1 MSWLLRRRRSQLRPR
16 LTNLAS
22 NAPQAFLILMSA
34 NRFLFVMGAVAGLAL
49 SQLTAAQPAPETP
62 SKPVPTQYHDVTVED
77 PYQWLENDN
86 DPQVKS
92 WSDTQ
97 NQRTRQ
103 YLDKLP
109 DRTATEKQLTE
120 WYAKTSSSYS
130 SLVSRPGIL
139 FAMKFQP
146 PKQQSLLVT
155 LASADDLKSEKV
167 VLDPNVLDAKGTT
180 AIDWFVP
187 SLDGKYVAV
196 SLSKGGTEDGTLHS
210 YETTTGKALPDSIA
224 HVQYPTAGG
233 SAACNADGTGI
244 YYTRFPRK
252 GERPEADLNFYQ
264 QVYFH
269 KLGTA
274 DTEDT
279 YSIGKDFPRIA
290 EIVLEASRDGRYI
303 LATVANGDG
312 GDFAHYLLGP
322 DATWKQITQFSDQI
336 KAARLGRDNALYFLS
351 RAGAPRGKILRLPLD
366 TPELKN
372 AVEIVPTGE
381 AVIEQIV
388 PTSDAI
394 YVGDLLGGPSQ
405 IRRFGLDG
413 KGETIIPVP
422 KISAIQEMLA
432 LEDNALLFRDVSY
445 TEPAAWFHRA
455 QGKIEPVKTALRS
468 TSPVSF
474 ADIEVTRE
482 FATSKEGTK
491 IPLNIIFRKG
501 MKRDGQNP
509 TLLYGYGG
517 YGISMAPNFD
527 FTRRLWFDRGGV
539 YVVANIRG
547 GGEFGEEWH
556 KAGNLTKKQNV
567 FDDFAAAAEY
577 LTNEK
582 WTRPEKL
589 AILGGSNGGL
599 LMGAMITQHP
609 DLMRSVVSS
618 VGIYDM
624 LRVELAPNGAFNV
637 TEFGT
642 VKDPEQFKALYAYS
656 PYHHIVDGTKYP
668 SVLMM
673 TGAND
678 GRVAPYHSRKMTAR
692 LDEANKS
699 ENPILLRTSSS
710 AGHGIGTA
718 LSERI
723 KQLADI
729 YAFLFAQLDMSAKPR
744 PPQTWLSP

>member
-1 MSWLLRRRRSQLRPR
+1 MATAQALINLPATEMASQ
-16 LTNLAS
+16 
-22 NAPQAFLILMSA
+22 
-34 NRFLFVMGAVAGLAL
+34 
-49 SQLTAAQPAPETP
+49 TAK
-62 SKPVPTQYHDVTVED
+62 KPVSNEYQGTTVED
-77 PYQWLENDN
+77 PYQWLEKDD
-86 DPQVKS
+86 DPEVKA
-92 WSDTQ
+92 WSAAQ
-97 NQRTRQ
+97 NQQTRD

-109 DRTATEKQLTE
+109 DRAAIEKQLTE
-120 WYAKTSSSYS
+120 WYAKTSPSSS
-130 SLVSRPGIL
+130 SLISRPGIL

-146 PKQQSLLVT
+146 PKQQPMLVT
-155 LASADDLKSEKV
+155 LVSAGDLKSEKV
-167 VLDPNVLDAKGTT
+167 LLDPNVLDAKGTT

-196 SLSKGGTEDGTLHS
+196 SLSKGGSEDGTLHI
-210 YETTTGKALPDSIA
+210 YETATAKALPDVIE

-233 SAACNADGTGI
+233 SAAWNADGTGI
-244 YYTRFPRK
+244 YYTRFPRQ

-264 QVYFH
+264 QIYFH
-269 KLGTA
+269 KLGTP
-274 DTEDT
+274 DTDDT

-290 EIVLEASRDGRYI
+290 EIALEASRDGRYL

-322 DATWKQITQFSDQI
+322 NGNWKQITQFTDQI
-336 KAARLGRDNALYFLS
+336 KAARLGRDNALYLLS
-351 RAGAPRGKILRLPLD
+351 RAGASRGKILRLPIE
-366 TPELKN
+366 TPELSR
-372 AVEIVPTGE
+372 AVEIVPAGE
-381 AVIEQIV
+381 PVIERIV
-388 PTSDAI
+388 PTADAL
-394 YVGDLLGGPSQ
+394 YTGDLLGGPSQ

-413 KGETIIPVP
+413 KGEAIIPIA
-422 KISAIQEMLA
+422 KTSAVQEMVA
-432 LEDNALLFRDVSY
+432 LEDNSLLFRDVSY
-445 TEPAAWFHRA
+445 TEPAVWFHCVK
-455 QGKIEPVKTALRS
+455 GKTEPVKTALRS

-482 FATSKEGTK
+482 FATSKDGTK
-491 IPLNIIFRKG
+491 IPLNVIRKNG
-501 MKRDGQNP
+501 IKRDGQNP
-509 TLLYGYGG
+509 TVLYGYGG

-527 FTRRLWFDRGGV
+527 FTRRVWFDRGGV
-539 YVVANIRG
+539 YVVASIRG

-577 LTNEK
+577 LIKQK

-589 AILGGSNGGL
+589 AIQGGSNGGL
-599 LMGAMITQHP
+599 LMGAMIAQHP
-609 DLMRSVVSS
+609 DLVRAVVSS

-656 PYHHIVDGTKYP
+656 PYHHVVDGTKYP
-668 SVLMM
+668 SILMM

-678 GRVAPYHSRKMTAR
+678 GRVAPYHSRKMAAR
-692 LDEANKS
+692 LEEATKS
-699 ENPILLRTSSS
+699 DNPILLRTSSS
-710 AGHGIGTA
+710 AGHGQGTA

-729 YAFLFAQLDMSAKPR
+729 YSFLFAQLDMSPKGMTKR
-744 PPQTWLSP
+744 E

>member
-1 MSWLLRRRRSQLRPR
+1 MKANHFLFLVGALGA
-16 LTNLAS
+16 LTLVNLA
-22 NAPQAFLILMSA
+22 
-34 NRFLFVMGAVAGLAL
+34 
-49 SQLTAAQPAPETP
+49 AAEPAPATP
-62 SKPVPTQYHDVTVED
+62 KKPVSTTYNGVSVED
-77 PYQWLENDN
+77 PYQWLEND
-86 DPQVKS
+86 DEPQVKA
-92 WSDTQ
+92 WSNAQ

-103 YLDKLP
+103 YLDQLP
-109 DRTATEKQLTE
+109 DRAAIEKQLTE
-120 WYAKTSSSYS
+120 WYAKTSPSYS
-130 SLVSRPGIL
+130 SLVSRPGLL
-139 FAMKFQP
+139 FMMKFQP
-146 PKQQSLLVT
+146 PKQQPLLVT
-155 LASADDLKSEKV
+155 LTSADDLKSEKI
-167 VLDPNVLDAKGTT
+167 VLDPNVLDVKGTS

-187 SLDGKYVAV
+187 SSDGKYVAL
-196 SLSKGGTEDGTLHS
+196 SLSQGGSEDGTLHF
-210 YETTTGKALPDSIA
+210 YETATGKALPDTIA

-233 SAACNADGTGI
+233 SAAWNADGNGI

-264 QVYFH
+264 QVYYH
-269 KLGTA
+269 KLGTP

-303 LATVANGDG
+303 LASVANGDG
-312 GDFAHYLLGP
+312 GEFAYYLLGP
-322 DATWKQITQFSDQI
+322 EKSASGGWKQIAQFSDQI
-336 KAARLGRDNALYFLS
+336 KAARLGRDNALYLLS
-351 RAGAPRGKILRLPLD
+351 RNAAPHGKVLRVPLE
-366 TPELKN
+366 TPELSK
-372 AVEIVPTGE
+372 AVEIVPAGE
-381 AVIEQIV
+381 PVIQQIV
-388 PTSDAI
+388 PAADVLF
-394 YVGDLLGGPSQ
+394 VGDLLGGPSQ
-405 IRRFGLDG
+405 IRRFDPDG
-413 KGETIIPVP
+413 KGKAIIPIP
-422 KISAIQEMLA
+422 KISAVQEMIA
-432 LEDNALLFRDVSY
+432 LEDGSLLFRDQSY
-445 TEPAAWFHRA
+445 TEPAVWFHCT
-455 QGKIEPVKTALRS
+455 KEKTEPVKTALRN

-482 FATSKEGTK
+482 FATSKDGTK
-491 IPLNIIFRKG
+491 IPLNIIFRNG

-517 YGISMAPNFD
+517 YGMSMSPNFE
-527 FTRRLWFDRGGV
+527 FTRRLWFDHGGV

-547 GGEFGEEWH
+547 GGEFGEDWH

-577 LTNEK
+577 LIKEK
-582 WTRPEKL
+582 YTRPEKL
-589 AILGGSNGGL
+589 AIQGASNGGL

-609 DLMRSVVSS
+609 DLLRAVVSQ

-642 VKDPEQFKALYAYS
+642 VKNPEQFKALYAYS
-656 PYHHIVDGTKYP
+656 PYHHVVDGTKYP
-668 SVLMM
+668 SILMM

-678 GRVAPYHSRKMTAR
+678 GRVAPYHSRKMIAR

-718 LSERI
+718 LNERI

-729 YAFLFAQLDMSAKPR
+729 YAFLFAQLGMTSKA
-744 PPQTWLSP
+744 Q

>member
-1 MSWLLRRRRSQLRPR
+1 MRANFLLSLVVTAGVLTLRDGTLAER
-16 LTNLAS
+16 LPDTPKKPLA
-22 NAPQAFLILMSA
+22 
-34 NRFLFVMGAVAGLAL
+34 
-49 SQLTAAQPAPETP
+49 TE
-62 SKPVPTQYHDVTVED
+62 YHDTTVED
-77 PYQWLENDN
+77 PYQWLENDDN
-86 DPQVKS
+86 SQVKA
-92 WSDTQ
+92 WSDAQ
-97 NQRTRQ
+97 NQRTRR
-103 YLDKLP
+103 YLDSLP
-109 DRTATEKQLTE
+109 DRAGIENQLKE
-120 WYAKTSSSYS
+120 WYAKTSPSYFS
-130 SLVSRPGIL
+130 IVSRTGIL
-139 FAMKFQP
+139 FVMKFQP
-146 PKQQSLLVT
+146 PKQQPLLVT

-167 VLDPNVLDAKGTT
+167 VLDPNVLDTNGTT

-187 SLDGKYVAV
+187 SLDGRCVPV
-196 SLSKGGTEDGTLHS
+196 SLSKGGSEDGTLHF
-210 YETTTGKALPDSIA
+210 YEPATGKALPDTIA

-233 SAACNADGTGI
+233 SAAWNADATGV

-252 GERPEADLNFYQ
+252 GERPDADLNFYQ
-264 QVYFH
+264 QIYFH
-269 KLGTA
+269 KLGTP

-290 EIVLEASRDGRYI
+290 EITLQSSRDGKYI
-303 LATVANGDG
+303 LTTVANGDG

-322 DATWKQITQFSDQI
+322 GGQWKQITQFSDQI
-336 KAARLGRDNALYFLS
+336 KLARVGRDNALYLLS
-351 RAGAPRGKILRLPLD
+351 RSNAPRGRILRLPLD

-372 AVEIVPTGE
+372 AVEMVPAGQ

-388 PTSDAI
+388 PTQDTL

-405 IRRFGLDG
+405 IRRFDLDG
-413 KGETIIPVP
+413 KNEKIIPIP
-422 KISAIQEMLA
+422 AISDVQEMLA
-432 LEDNALLFRDVSY
+432 TEEGSLLFRDVSY
-445 TEPAAWFHRA
+445 TEPAAWFQCSNAKTEPA
-455 QGKIEPVKTALRS
+455 QTALRS

-482 FATSKEGTK
+482 FATSKDGTK
-491 IPLNIIFRKG
+491 IPLNIVCRKG
-501 MKRDGQNP
+501 TNRDGQNP
-509 TLLYGYGG
+509 TLLYAYGG
-517 YGISMAPNFD
+517 YGISMSPNFD
-527 FTRRLWFDRGGV
+527 FTRRLWFDRGGL

-577 LTNEK
+577 LIK
-582 WTRPEKL
+582 QKYTRPEKL
-589 AILGGSNGGL
+589 AIQGGSNGGL

-609 DLMRSVVSS
+609 DLFRAVVSS

-642 VKDPEQFKALYAYS
+642 VKNPEQFKALYAYS
-656 PYHHIVDGTKYP
+656 PYHHVVDGTKYP
-668 SVLMM
+668 SILMM

-692 LDEANKS
+692 LLAANKS

-729 YAFLFAQLDMSAKPR
+729 YAFLFAQLGMAGKPGD
-744 PPQTWLSP
+744 

>member
-1 MSWLLRRRRSQLRPR
+1 MKA
-16 LTNLAS
+16 NF
-22 NAPQAFLILMSA
+22 FLSVVVTA
-34 NRFLFVMGAVAGLAL
+34 AALAL
-49 SQLTAAQPAPETP
+49 SDATLAESAPDTP
-62 SKPVPTQYHDVTVED
+62 KKPVATEYHGVTVED
-77 PYQWLENDN
+77 PYQWLEAD
-86 DPQVKS
+86 DDSQVKA

-97 NQRTRQ
+97 NQQTRKN
-103 YLDKLP
+103 LDSFP
-109 DRTATEKQLTE
+109 DRAAIEKQLQE
-120 WYAKTSSSYS
+120 WYAKTSPSYS

-146 PKQQSLLVT
+146 PKQQQLLVT

-167 VLDPNVLDAKGTT
+167 VLDPNVLDTKGTT

-187 SLDGKYVAV
+187 SSDGKYVAM
-196 SLSKGGTEDGTLHS
+196 SLSKGGSEDGTLHF
-210 YETTTGKALPDSIA
+210 YETATGKALPDTIA

-233 SAACNADGTGI
+233 SAAWNADGTGV

-252 GERPEADLNFYQ
+252 GERPDADLNFYQ
-264 QVYFH
+264 QIYFH
-269 KLGTA
+269 KLGTP
-274 DTEDT
+274 DTEDK

-290 EIVLEASRDGRYI
+290 EIAIAASRDGKYI

-322 DATWKQITQFSDQI
+322 DGTWKQITQFSDQI
-336 KAARLGRDNALYFLS
+336 KLARLGRDNALYLLS

-366 TPELKN
+366 VPELKN
-372 AVEIVPTGE
+372 AAEIVASGE

-388 PTSDAI
+388 PSTDAL
-394 YVGDLLGGPSQ
+394 YVADLLGGPSQ
-405 IRRFGLDG
+405 IRRFDLNG
-413 KGETIIPVP
+413 KNETTISTPQ
-422 KISAIQEMLA
+422 ISAVQELLA
-432 LEDNALLFRDVSY
+432 LEDGSLLFRDVSY
-445 TEPAAWFHRA
+445 TDPAAWFHCLN
-455 QGKIEPVKTALRS
+455 GKTEPVKTALQS

-474 ADIEVTRE
+474 ADIEVRRE
-482 FATSKEGTK
+482 FATSKDGTK
-491 IPLNIIFRKG
+491 IPLNVLSRKG
-501 MKRDGQNP
+501 MKRDGNNP
-509 TLLYGYGG
+509 TLLYAYGG
-517 YGISMAPNFD
+517 YGISMSPNFD

-577 LTNEK
+577 LINENY
-582 WTRPEKL
+582 TRSGKL
-589 AILGGSNGGL
+589 AIQGGSNGGL
-599 LMGAMITQHP
+599 LMGAMITQHA
-609 DLMRSVVSS
+609 DLFRAVVSS

-642 VKDPEQFKALYAYS
+642 VKNPEQFKALYAYS
-656 PYHHIVDGTKYP
+656 PYHHVMDGTKYP
-668 SVLMM
+668 AVLMM

-692 LDEANKS
+692 LIAANKS

-710 AGHGIGTA
+710 AGHGMGTA

-723 KQLADI
+723 KQSADI
-729 YAFLFAQLDMSAKPR
+729 YAFLFSQLGMSGKR
-744 PPQTWLSP
+744 GD

>member
-1 MSWLLRRRRSQLRPR
+1 MVMRV
-16 LTNLAS
+16 
-22 NAPQAFLILMSA
+22 
-34 NRFLFVMGAVAGLAL
+34 NRFLFLLGALAGLAPIEF
-49 SQLTAAQPAPETP
+49 AAVTLDPQTP
-62 SKPVPTQYHDVTVED
+62 KKPVSTKYQDVTVED
-77 PYQWLENDN
+77 PYQWLEQDN
-86 DPQVKS
+86 DPQVKA
-92 WSDTQ
+92 WSDAQ

-103 YLDKLP
+103 YLDRLP
-109 DRTATEKQLTE
+109 DRAAIEKQLTE
-120 WYAKTSSSYS
+120 WYAKTSPSYS

-146 PKQQSLLVT
+146 PKQQQLLVT
-155 LASADDLKSEKV
+155 LTSADDLKSEKV
-167 VLDPNVLDAKGTT
+167 VLDPNVLDPKGTT

-187 SLDGKYVAV
+187 SLDGKHVAV
-196 SLSKGGTEDGTLHS
+196 SLSKGGSEDGTLHF
-210 YETTTGKALPDSIA
+210 YETATGKALPDRIA

-233 SAACNADGTGI
+233 SAAWNADGTGV

-252 GERPEADLNFYQ
+252 GERPDADLNFYQ

-269 KLGTA
+269 KIGTP
-274 DTEDT
+274 DSEDT

-290 EIVLEASRDGRYI
+290 EIALEAARDGKYV

-312 GDFAHYLLGP
+312 GDFAHYLLAP
-322 DATWKQITQFSDQI
+322 DGTWKQITQFSDEI
-336 KAARLGRDNALYFLS
+336 KIAHLGRDNALYLVS

-366 TPELKN
+366 VPELKN
-372 AVEIVPTGE
+372 AAEIVAAGD
-381 AVIEQIV
+381 AVIERIV
-388 PTSDAI
+388 PTSDALF
-394 YVGDLLGGPSQ
+394 VGDLLGGPSQ
-405 IRRFGLDG
+405 IRRFDLNG
-413 KGETIIPVP
+413 KNETIIPLP
-422 KISAIQEMLA
+422 QISAVQEMLA
-432 LEDNALLFRDVSY
+432 LEDGSLLFRDISY
-445 TEPAAWFHRA
+445 TEPAAWFNCPS
-455 QGKIEPVKTALRS
+455 QKTEPVKTALRS

-474 ADIEVTRE
+474 ADIEVRRE
-482 FATSKEGTK
+482 FATSKDGTK
-491 IPLNIIFRKG
+491 IPLNILFRKDT
-501 MKRDGQNP
+501 KRNGQNP

-517 YGISMAPNFD
+517 YGISMSPNFD
-527 FTRRLWFDRGGV
+527 FTRRLWFDRGGI

-547 GGEFGEEWH
+547 GGEFGEGWH

-577 LTNEK
+577 LIKENY
-582 WTRPEKL
+582 TRPEKL
-589 AILGGSNGGL
+589 AIMGGSNGGL

-609 DLMRSVVSS
+609 DLFRTAVSS

-642 VKDPEQFKALYAYS
+642 VKDPEQFKALYGYS
-656 PYHHIVDGTKYP
+656 PYHHVVDGTKYP

-692 LDEANKS
+692 LLAANKS
-699 ENPILLRTSSS
+699 ENRILLRTSTS

-729 YAFLFAQLDMSAKPR
+729 YAFLFAQLGITEELTKH
-744 PPQTWLSP
+744 

>member
-1 MSWLLRRRRSQLRPR
+1 MK
-16 LTNLAS
+16 T
-22 NAPQAFLILMSA
+22 
-34 NRFLFVMGAVAGLAL
+34 NRFLFVIGAINALAFLGL
-49 SQLTAAQPAPETP
+49 SAAEPAAETP
-62 SKPVPTQYHDVTVED
+62 KKPVSTNYQGVTVED
-77 PYQWLENDN
+77 TYQWLESD
-86 DPQVKS
+86 DEPQVKA
-92 WSDTQ
+92 WSNAQ
-97 NQRTRQ
+97 NQRTRE
-103 YLDKLP
+103 YLDQLP
-109 DRTATEKQLTE
+109 DRAAIEKQLTE
-120 WYAKTSSSYS
+120 WYAKTSPSYS
-130 SLVSRPGIL
+130 SIVSRPGLL

-146 PKQQSLLVT
+146 PKQQPLLVT
-155 LASADDLKSEKV
+155 LTSADDLKSEKV
-167 VLDPNVLDAKGTT
+167 LLDPNVLDATGTT

-196 SLSKGGTEDGTLHS
+196 SLSKGGSEDGTLHF
-210 YETTTGKALPDSIA
+210 YETATGKALPDTIA

-233 SAACNADGTGI
+233 SAAWNTDATGI
-244 YYTRFPRK
+244 YYTRFPRT

-269 KLGTA
+269 KLGTP
-274 DTEDT
+274 DTLDS
-279 YSIGKDFPRIA
+279 YSVGKDFPRIA

-312 GDFAHYLLGP
+312 GEFAYYLLGP
-322 DATWKQITQFSDQI
+322 GKTWKQITQFSDQV
-336 KAARLGRDNALYFLS
+336 KTARLGRDNALYLLS
-351 RAGAPRGKILRLPLD
+351 RNAAPRGKVLRLPLD
-366 TPELKN
+366 TPELSK

-381 AVIEQIV
+381 SVIQQIV
-388 PTSDAI
+388 PATDTL

-413 KGETIIPVP
+413 KGQTIIPIP
-422 KISAIQEMLA
+422 KISAVQEMVA
-432 LEDNALLFRDVSY
+432 LEDGSLLFRDQSY
-445 TEPAAWFHRA
+445 TEPAAWFHCA
-455 QGKIEPVKTALRS
+455 NGKKQPAKTALRS

-474 ADIEVTRE
+474 AHIEVTRE
-482 FATSKEGTK
+482 FATSKDGTK

-517 YGISMAPNFD
+517 YGISMSPNFE
-527 FTRRLWFDRGGV
+527 FTRRLWFDHGGV

-547 GGEFGEEWH
+547 GGEFGEDWH
-556 KAGNLTKKQNV
+556 KAGNLTKKQTV

-577 LTNEK
+577 LIREK
-582 WTRPEKL
+582 YTRPEKL
-589 AILGGSNGGL
+589 AIQGGSNGGL

-609 DLMRSVVSS
+609 DLMRAVVSQ

-637 TEFGT
+637 TEFGS

-656 PYHHIVDGTKYP
+656 PYHHVVDGTKYP
-668 SVLMM
+668 SILMM

-678 GRVAPYHSRKMTAR
+678 GRVAPYHSRKMVAR
-692 LDEANKS
+692 LDQANKS

-718 LSERI
+718 LNERI

-729 YAFLFAQLDMSAKPR
+729 YSFLFAQLGMMGKAR
-744 PPQTWLSP
+744 

>member
-1 MSWLLRRRRSQLRPR
+1 MPWLLRHHRYRRHVREIDLATDAPRSF
-16 LTNLAS
+16 LT
-22 NAPQAFLILMSA
+22 FMRA
-34 NRFLFVMGAVAGLAL
+34 NRLLFVAGLVGGLAL
-49 SQLTAAQPAPETP
+49 SDLPAADSAPETP
-62 SKPVPTQYHDVTVED
+62 KKPVATNYQGVTVED
-77 PYQWLENDN
+77 PFQWLEEDN
-86 DPQVKS
+86 EPQVKA
-92 WSDTQ
+92 WSAAQ

-109 DRTATEKQLTE
+109 DRAAIEKQLTE
-120 WYAKTSSSYS
+120 WYAKTSPSYF

-146 PKQQSLLVT
+146 PKQQPLLVT
-155 LASADDLKSEKV
+155 LASADDLKSERV
-167 VLDPNVLDAKGTT
+167 GIDPNVLDAKGTT

-187 SLDGKYVAV
+187 SLDGKRVAV
-196 SLSKGGTEDGTLHS
+196 SLSKGGSEDGTLRF
-210 YETTTGKALPDSIA
+210 YETAAGKALPDTIA

-233 SAACNADGTGI
+233 SAAWNADGTGV

-252 GERPEADLNFYQ
+252 GERPDADLNFYQ
-264 QVYFH
+264 QIYFH
-269 KLGTA
+269 KLGTS

-290 EIVLEASRDGRYI
+290 EIALESSRDGKYI

-322 DATWKQITQFSDQI
+322 DGTWKQVTQFSDQI
-336 KAARLGRDNALYFLS
+336 KAARLGRDNALYLLS
-351 RAGAPRGKILRLPLD
+351 RADAPRGKILRLPLEV
-366 TPELKN
+366 PELKN
-372 AVEIVPTGE
+372 AAEIVASGD
-381 AVIEQIV
+381 AVIEHIV
-388 PTSDAI
+388 PSTDAL

-405 IRRFGLDG
+405 IRRFDLNG
-413 KGETIIPVP
+413 KNEMVIPIP
-422 KISAIQEMLA
+422 QISAVQEMLA
-432 LEDNALLFRDVSY
+432 LEDGSLLFRDVNY
-445 TEPAAWFHRA
+445 TEPAAWFHCA
-455 QGKIEPVKTALRS
+455 SEKTEPVKTALRN

-474 ADIEVTRE
+474 ADIDVRRE
-482 FATSKEGTK
+482 FATSKDGTK
-491 IPLNIIFRKG
+491 IPLNIIFQKG
-501 MKRDGQNP
+501 MKRDGHNP

-517 YGISMAPNFD
+517 YGISMSPSFD

-547 GGEFGEEWH
+547 GDEFGEEWH

-577 LTNEK
+577 LIKENY
-582 WTRPEKL
+582 TRPEKL
-589 AILGGSNGGL
+589 TMQGGSNGGL

-609 DLMRSVVSS
+609 DSMRAVVSQ

-656 PYHHIVDGTKYP
+656 PYHHVVDGTKYP
-668 SVLMM
+668 GILMM

-678 GRVAPYHSRKMTAR
+678 GRVAPYHSRKMIAR

-710 AGHGIGTA
+710 AGHGMGTA

-729 YAFLFAQLDMSAKPR
+729 YAFLFAQLDMRRMTKYE
-744 PPQTWLSP
+744 